1 MAEKQFLTP
10 EGFKKL
16 KEDLKQLRELSRT
29 TVAAKMKDAREMGNV
44 LENVVFDAAVEEQN
58 YIDGKIQEIENILS
72 HAHIVTKEDRVADTV
87 MIGSKVVVEFE
98 GKTDIFTIVG
108 SAEADPTNKYISN
121 ESPVGKALLG
131 AKLGSHVKIE
141 TPIFKVVYKI
151 KEITYE

>member
-1 MAEKQFLTP
+1 MGEKQFLTK

-16 KEDLKQLRELSRT
+16 KEELKHLRELSRT

-58 YIDGKIQEIENILS
+58 YIDGKIQEIESILS
-72 HAHIVTKEDRVADTV
+72 NAHIVSKEDQVADTV
-87 MIGSKVVVEFE
+87 MIGSQVVVEFE
-98 GKTDIFTIVG
+98 GKTDKFTIVG
-108 SAEADPTNKYISN
+108 SAEADPTNKFISN

-131 AKLGSHVKIE
+131 AKLGSNVKIE

-151 KEITYE
+151 KEINYE

>member
-1 MAEKQFLTP
+1 MAEKQFLTQ

-16 KEDLKQLRELSRT
+16 KEDLKNLRELSRT

-58 YIDGKIQEIENILS
+58 YIDTKIQEIEDVLS
-72 HAHIVTKEDRVADTV
+72 NAHIVSKGDLKKNIVN
-87 MIGSKVVVEFE
+87 IGSRVVVEFE
-98 GKTDIFTIVG
+98 GKTDTFTVVG
-108 SAEADPTNKYISN
+108 SAEADPMNRYISN

-131 AKLGSHVKIE
+131 AKLGDLVKVE

-151 KEITYE
+151 KEIRYE

>member
-16 KEDLKQLRELSRT
+16 KEDLRQLRELSRT

-72 HAHIVTKEDRVADTV
+72 NAHIVTKEDRVAGVV
-87 MIGSKVVVEFE
+87 MIGSKVVVECE
-98 GKTDIFTIVG
+98 GKSDTFTIVG

-131 AKLGSHVKIE
+131 EKLGAHVKIE

-151 KEITYE
+151 KEISYE

>member
-1 MAEKQFLTP
+1 MAEKQFLTQ

-16 KEDLKQLRELSRT
+16 KEDLKHLRELSRT

-58 YIDGKIQEIENILS
+58 YIDTKIQEIENVLTN
-72 HAHIVTKEDRVADTV
+72 AHIISKEDIEEDTV
-87 MIGSKVVVEFE
+87 MIGSRVVVEFE
-98 GKTDIFTIVG
+98 GKTDIFMIVG
-108 SAEADPTNKYISN
+108 SAEADPTSRRISN

-131 AKLGSHVKIE
+131 AKLGSIVKVE

-151 KEITYE
+151 KEIRYE